1 MKKRLIKTERKIF
14 YKPSLSERI
23 MNHWHKIFFTSLV
36 FLLIGK
42 ILGNVFKVA
51 MWRKNFFIGEMVFG
65 VLVTL

>member
-23 MNHWHKIFFTSLV
+23 MNHWHKIFFTSLF

-51 MWRKNFFIGEMVFG
+51 M
-65 VLVTL
+65 